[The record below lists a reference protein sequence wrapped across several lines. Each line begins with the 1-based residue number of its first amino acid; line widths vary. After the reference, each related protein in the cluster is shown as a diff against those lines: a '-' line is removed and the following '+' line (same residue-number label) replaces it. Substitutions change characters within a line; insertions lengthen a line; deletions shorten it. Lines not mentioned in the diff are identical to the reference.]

1 LPKLLF
7 LVTEDWYFCSH
18 RMVLACEAKR
28 QGYDVVVAT
37 RIKKHRDR
45 ILSAGLKLIPISMLR
60 NGRNPWTEFLSIC
73 ELVRVY
79 RSERPDIVHHIA
91 IKPAVYGA
99 LAARISG
106 IPKVV
111 NAIAGMGHVFA
122 SRSWKARILQL
133 MLTCAMRILLN
144 RPNSRIILQN
154 PDDLSMLVEA
164 GVADPERTD
173 LILGSGVDVEEFQ
186 HFPEP
191 DGDTTVMMSSR
202 MLWDKGVGE
211 FVEAARRLKS
221 EGIRARFVLVGD
233 SDTENPGTVP
243 GSRLKAWNDEGAI
256 EWWGHRN
263 DMPAVLAQANIVC
276 LPSYYREGIP
286 KSLIEAASCGRPI
299 VTTDSPGCREI
310 VRDGENG
317 FLVPVRDSAALA
329 AAIKKLTDDP
339 PLRRRFGARG
349 RELVVKRFSLEKV
362 IADTLAVYRRLAT

>member
-1 LPKLLF
+1 MPKLLF

-18 RMVLACEAKR
+18 RMVLACEAQR
-28 QGYDVVVAT
+28 NGYDVVVAT

-73 ELVRVY
+73 ELVRIY
-79 RSERPDIVHHIA
+79 RSERPDIVHHVA

-106 IPKVV
+106 VPKIV
-111 NAIAGMGHVFA
+111 NAIAGMGYVFA
-122 SRSWKARILQL
+122 SRSWKARTLRPVLIR
-133 MLTCAMRILLN
+133 AMRILLN

-154 PDDLSMLVEA
+154 PDDFSMLVEA

-186 HFPEP
+186 PFPEP
-191 DGDTTVMMSSR
+191 DGDTTVMLISR

-211 FVEAARRLKS
+211 FVEAARLLKS
-221 EGIRARFVLVGD
+221 GGIRARFVLVGE
-233 SDTENPGTVP
+233 SDTENPGTIP
-243 GSRLKAWNDEGAI
+243 SSRLQSWKDEGAI
-256 EWWGHRN
+256 EWWGHRD
-263 DMPAVLAQANIVC
+263 DMPAVVAQAHIVC
-276 LPSYYREGIP
+276 LPSYYREGVP

-299 VTTDSPGCREI
+299 VTTDTPGCREI
-310 VRDGENG
+310 VRDGGNG

-329 AAIKKLTDDP
+329 VAIRKLMDDP
-339 PLRRRFGARG
+339 LLRRRFGARG
-349 RELVVKRFSLEKV
+349 RELVLEKFSLEKV
-362 IADTLAVYRRLAT
+362 IANTLSVYRRLAT

>member
-1 LPKLLF
+1 MPKLLF

-18 RMVLACEAKR
+18 RMALACEAKR

-99 LAARISG
+99 LAARISR

-111 NAIAGMGHVFA
+111 NAIAGMGYVFA
-122 SRSWKARILQL
+122 SRSWKARILQPV
-133 MLTCAMRILLN
+133 LTCAMRSLLN

-154 PDDLSMLVEA
+154 PDDFSMLVEV

-211 FVEAARRLKS
+211 FVEAARLLKS

-243 GSRLKAWNDEGAI
+243 GSRLKAWKDEGAI

-263 DMPAVLAQANIVC
+263 DMPAVLAQAHIVC
-276 LPSYYREGIP
+276 LPSYYREGVP

-329 AAIKKLTDDP
+329 VAIRKLMDDP
-339 PLRRRFGARG
+339 PLRRRFGVRG
-349 RELVVKRFSLEKV
+349 RELVMKRFSLEKV
-362 IADTLAVYRRLAT
+362 IADTLAVYRRLAL